1 MAGLNKD
8 LQDYLSRSSVS
19 GSSETDDRGTSGG
32 FSFGKLNV
40 FKKSSEEAPLSN
52 DDVANSWFSQAQ
64 RDPLLPSLTK
74 KQRILGFVICL
85 LMGTFCFSL
94 ASLYIP
100 LLLLKARKFAV
111 LYSLGSVFIISSF
124 SLLWGP
130 MNHIKHLCSVERMPF
145 TVAYFGTMVATLYF
159 SLWVRSTI
167 FTVICAVA
175 QILALVWYIVSYIPG
190 GQTGM
195 KFFSKIFYAA
205 ASKTVQKTL
214 PV

>member
-8 LQDYLSRSSVS
+8 LQDYLSRGSVN
-19 GSSETDDRGTSGG
+19 GSSETDDRGASGG

-40 FKKSSEEAPLSN
+40 FRKSEEEVPLNN

-64 RDPLLPSLTK
+64 RDPYLPSLTK

-85 LMGTFCFSL
+85 LLGTFCFSL

-111 LYSLGSVFIISSF
+111 LYSLGSVFVIASF

-145 TVAYFGTMVATLYF
+145 TVAYFGTMFATLYF

-167 FTVICAVA
+167 FTVLCAVG

-195 KFFSKIFYAA
+195 KFFSKIFYAT

-214 PV
+214 PI

>member
-8 LQDYLSRSSVS
+8 LQSYLSR
-19 GSSETDDRGTSGG
+19 GSSNGSTEADDRESSGG
-32 FSFGKLNV
+32 FSLGKLNV
-40 FKKSSEEAPLSN
+40 FRKSEEVPLNN

-100 LLLLKARKFAV
+100 LLVLKARKFAV
-111 LYSLGSVFIISSF
+111 LYTLGSVFVIASF

-130 MNHIKHLCSVERMPF
+130 MNHIKHLFSVERMPF
-145 TVAYFGTMVATLYF
+145 TVAYFGTMFATLYF
-159 SLWVRSTI
+159 SLWARSTI
-167 FTVICAVA
+167 FTVICAVG

-214 PV
+214 PI